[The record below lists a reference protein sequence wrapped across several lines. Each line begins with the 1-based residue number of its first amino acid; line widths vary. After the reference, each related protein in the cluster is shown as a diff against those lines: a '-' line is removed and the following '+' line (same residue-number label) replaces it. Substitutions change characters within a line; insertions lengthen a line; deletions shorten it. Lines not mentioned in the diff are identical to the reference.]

1 LRGCYT
7 TSMKM
12 SLLKPRAYSAKIAL
26 LAIFTLAYL
35 PLLELKS
42 QVPFTTYLWLL
53 AGIHVYFF
61 VVLFS
66 GVAWREL
73 RTQRFVFLMRWVS
86 IVALVAVLMALS
98 RSELRS
104 HITLFLGLNFMVHV
118 ALVSVLHMSFQAKKK
133 SSKLL
138 APVK

>member
-1 LRGCYT
+1 
-7 TSMKM
+7 MKM
-12 SLLKPRAYSAKIAL
+12 SLLKPRAYGAKIAL

-42 QVPFTTYLWLL
+42 QIPFAAYLWLL

-61 VVLFS
+61 VVLLS

-86 IVALVAVLMALS
+86 LVALVAVLVALS
-98 RSELRS
+98 RSDLRS
-104 HITLFLGLNFMVHV
+104 HITLFLGLNFVVHV
-118 ALVSVLHMSFQAKKK
+118 ALVSVLHVSFRAKEKRAKSLATAAK
-133 SSKLL
+133 SS
-138 APVK
+138 